1 MKKDGYMDNMDVIIG
16 GKKYSLNSSSYLAS
30 GGQGSVHVLN
40 GTVIVKIYHDISHL
54 PPESKIDELQV
65 LSDLTNVIVP
75 STAVYDAKT
84 QKRIGFTMKYITG
97 TEPLCKL
104 FTKSFRDAHKISPQM
119 IVSLVRKMQETLID
133 IHKRGIIVGDYN
145 EMNFLVDKSFTI
157 PYYIDVDSYQTPSFK
172 GSAIMP
178 SVRDYT
184 LPLGEFN
191 ELSDG
196 FSFGVV
202 SFQLYSFIHPFKGKH
217 KNYKMNDLEGRMR
230 DNISVFDKD
239 VAVPKFVNFTGIPKA
254 HLEWYKKVF
263 IDGER
268 SIPPFSDG
276 VINYA
281 VITNTFID
289 PNASVTATLLY
300 TVGGMILDT
309 SWRSGAHHILTTD
322 GFYYG
327 DQKKVSFALDID
339 RGSIIYTSTGE
350 FVFIVEKDKIV
361 YAFDEDKNKIKQFDM
376 DYQSYAVFNNCL
388 YVMQESGLVQYSFEK
403 IGKLKMIPKPIST
416 LNLNS
421 SKIFD
426 GVVMQELYGKY
437 KAIIPYEYNGCSS
450 IDLKEIKTNRIFD
463 AKRIDRWM
471 FIITEASN
479 GTADFYRIYFNENFS
494 KYEIKCDKDVAFRNI
509 NAMVKDNGMVVLNT
523 EDDTLELFF
532 DFKRGTKVIEDSPV
546 QNHLKLID
554 GKTTCFIDGD
564 KIYSIQMK

>member
-1 MKKDGYMDNMDVIIG
+1 MSNRTILIG
-16 GKKYSLNSSSYLAS
+16 GQKVNLTDADYIAQ
-30 GGQGSVHVLN
+30 GGQGVVYLKN
-40 GTVIVKIYHDISHL
+40 NAIFKIYHDPKQLI
-54 PPESKIDELQV
+54 PEDKMDELQV
-65 LSDLTNVIVP
+65 LDGLTNVVIP
-75 STAVYDAKT
+75 SKSIYDPANN
-84 QKRIGFTMKYITG
+84 QRIGFGMRYIKD
-97 TEPLCKL
+97 TEFLCKL
-104 FTKSFRDAHKISPQM
+104 FVANFKAQNKISPQM
-119 IVSLVRKMQETLID
+119 IVSLVKNMQETLIA
-133 IHKRGIIVGDYN
+133 IHQKGVIVGDYN
-145 EMNFLVDKSFTI
+145 EMNFLVDKGFSI
-157 PYYIDVDSYQTPSFK
+157 PYYIDTDSYQTPSYK
-172 GSAIMP
+172 CNAIMD
-178 SVRDYT
+178 SVRDRT
-184 LPLGEFN
+184 LPMGDFTEF
-191 ELSDG
+191 SDWY
-196 FSFGVV
+196 SWAIVT
-202 SFQLYSFIHPFKGKH
+202 FQLYTGIHPYKGKH
-217 KNYKMNDLEGRMR
+217 PNYKMNDLDGRMT

-479 GTADFYRIYFNENFS
+479 GTADFYRIYFNENFT
-494 KYEIKCDKDVAFRNI
+494 KYELKCDKDVAFRNI

>member
-1 MKKDGYMDNMDVIIG
+1 MSNRTILIG
-16 GKKYSLNSSSYLAS
+16 GQKVNLTDSDYIAQ
-30 GGQGSVHVLN
+30 GGQGVVYLKN
-40 GTVIVKIYHDISHL
+40 NAIFKIYHDPKQLI
-54 PPESKIDELQV
+54 PEDKMDELQV
-65 LSDLTNVIVP
+65 LDGITNVVIP
-75 STAVYDAKT
+75 SKSIYDPANN
-84 QKRIGFTMKYITG
+84 QRIGFGMRYIKD
-97 TEPLCKL
+97 TEFLCKL
-104 FTKSFRDAHKISPQM
+104 FVANFKAQNKISPQM
-119 IVSLVRKMQETLID
+119 IVSLVKNMQETLIS
-133 IHKRGIIVGDYN
+133 IHQKGIIVGDYN
-145 EMNFLVDKSFTI
+145 EMNFLVDKGFSI
-157 PYYIDVDSYQTPSFK
+157 PYYIDTDSYQTPSYK
-172 GSAIMP
+172 CNAIMD
-178 SVRDYT
+178 SVRDRT
-184 LPLGEFN
+184 LPMGDFTEF
-191 ELSDG
+191 SDWYSWG
-196 FSFGVV
+196 IVT
-202 SFQLYSFIHPFKGKH
+202 FQLYTGIHPFKGKH
-217 KNYKMNDLEGRMR
+217 PKYKMNDLDGRMT

-327 DQKKVSFALDID
+327 DQKKVSFDNEID

-350 FVFIVEKDKIV
+350 FVFIVEKNKVV
-361 YAFDEDKNKIKQFDM
+361 YAFDESKNLIKQFDM

-450 IDLKEIKTNRIFD
+450 IDIKEIKTNRIFD

-471 FIITEASN
+471 FIITESSN

>member
-1 MKKDGYMDNMDVIIG
+1 MSNRTILIG
-16 GKKYSLNSSSYLAS
+16 GQKVNLTDSDYIAQ
-30 GGQGSVHVLN
+30 GGQGVVYLKN
-40 GTVIVKIYHDISHL
+40 NAIFKIYHDPKQLI
-54 PPESKIDELQV
+54 PEDKMDELQV
-65 LSDLTNVIVP
+65 LDGITNVVIP
-75 STAVYDAKT
+75 SKSIYDPANN
-84 QKRIGFTMKYITG
+84 QRIGFGMRYIKD
-97 TEPLCKL
+97 TEFLCKL
-104 FTKSFRDAHKISPQM
+104 FVANFKAQNKISPQM
-119 IVSLVRKMQETLID
+119 IVSLVKNMQETLIS
-133 IHKRGIIVGDYN
+133 IHQKGIIVGDYN
-145 EMNFLVDKSFTI
+145 EMNFLVDKGFSI
-157 PYYIDVDSYQTPSFK
+157 PYYIDTDSYQTPSYK
-172 GSAIMP
+172 CNAIMD
-178 SVRDYT
+178 SVRDRT
-184 LPLGEFN
+184 LPMGDFTEF
-191 ELSDG
+191 SDWYSWG
-196 FSFGVV
+196 IVT
-202 SFQLYSFIHPFKGKH
+202 FQLYTGIHPFKGKH
-217 KNYKMNDLEGRMR
+217 PKYKMNDLDGRMT

-479 GTADFYRIYFNENFS
+479 GTADFYRIYFNENFT
-494 KYEIKCDKDVAFRNI
+494 KYELKCDKDVAFRNI